1 MKSSYF
7 PRLISLFLADIIP
20 AVTVTPN
27 PKGFT
32 IATTQ
37 SPTLALSES
46 AKVTAFKLS
55 LVLILITAISL
66 VGSVP
71 KTFASYSLP
80 LVNFTKI
87 PSAL

>member
-1 MKSSYF
+1 M
-7 PRLISLFLADIIP
+7 SLFLADIIP
-20 AVTVTPN
+20 AVTVPPN
-27 PKGFT
+27 PKGFP
-32 IATTQ
+32 IAITQ

-46 AKVTAFKLS
+46 ANITAFKLS

-71 KTFASYSLP
+71 KTLASYSLP

>member
-1 MKSSYF
+1 M
-7 PRLISLFLADIIP
+7 
-20 AVTVTPN
+20 TVPPS
-27 PKGFT
+27 PKGFP